1 MTRITLVAAMAR
13 ATIIGRQ
20 GGMPWHLPADLQ
32 HFKRITLGKPVV
44 MGRHTFESIGRPLPK
59 RRNIVVSRSGR
70 VSDGS
75 VARASSLE
83 QALMLAGDGEVM
95 VIGGGESDR
104 SALPLANGM
113 ELTLVAAEIE
123 GDTVFPAGCRKAWQ
137 LSALRAQPAEDRNA
151 HEVVFARLE
160 RIRPPG

>member
-13 ATIIGRQ
+13 ANIIGRQ

-70 VSDGS
+70 VSDES
-75 VARASSLE
+75 VERASSLE
-83 QALMLAGDGEVM
+83 QALKLAGDSEVM
-95 VIGGGESDR
+95 VIGGGEIYR
-104 SALPLANGM
+104 AALPLANRM
-113 ELTLVAAEIE
+113 ELTFIAADIE
-123 GDTVFPAGCRKAWQ
+123 GDTVFPAWSRKDWQ
-137 LSALRAQPAEDRNA
+137 LSAMRTRPADDRNA
-151 HEVVFARLE
+151 HELVFARLE

>member
-13 ATIIGRQ
+13 ANIIGRQ

-70 VSDGS
+70 VSDES
-75 VARASSLE
+75 VERASSLE
-83 QALMLAGDGEVM
+83 QALKLAGDSEVM
-95 VIGGGESDR
+95 VIGGGEIYREIGRASCR
-104 SALPLANGM
+104 GRVLL
-113 ELTLVAAEIE
+113 LV
-123 GDTVFPAGCRKAWQ
+123 
-137 LSALRAQPAEDRNA
+137 L
-151 HEVVFARLE
+151 EV
-160 RIRPPG
+160 